1 MRISDW
7 RSDVCSS
14 DLLVLSDQAVEAVE
28 VGVFNRL
35 GHRWAAGLLEPPDEL
50 LACGARYRT
59 DGSGHQ
65 AGEKVDGTAVLDEG
79 MAGGA
84 LGGAREH
91 VGVGRAAALGVGIA
105 AIRRQLDQIGRASG
119 RERVCKYVSI

>member
-7 RSDVCSS
+7 SSDVCSS
-14 DLLVLSDQAVEAVE
+14 DL
-28 VGVFNRL
+28 
-35 GHRWAAGLLEPPDEL
+35 LLEPPDEL

-105 AIRRQLDQIGRASG
+105 AIRRQLDQQLDQHRDLGRG
-119 RERVCKYVSI
+119 VEVEERRRSEEHTSELQ